1 MRPRNP
7 RRLPVVGF
15 ESKDSQK
22 LQRTDLEVLPL
33 PSVQN
38 LLSFLLPC
46 ASETQF
52 YLSLFWISNLCS
64 IYSSTTTHHHYYPW
78 NSPSD
83 STMQPEAP
91 PPIVTPPIDHEDSSS
106 SAVLRAAKDITF
118 GSVCRFLITR
128 STVFRAHCGMNDLDC
143 RNDIQSLRTPL
154 RLDKSTTPVSSAR
167 CYSAVQRS
175 YRLSRTNME

>member
-15 ESKDSQK
+15 ESKDSQN

-64 IYSSTTTHHHYYPW
+64 IYPSLTTHHYYPW

-118 GSVCRFLITR
+118 GSVRRFSITR
-128 STVFRAHCGMNDLDC
+128 STVLRAHGWLDC